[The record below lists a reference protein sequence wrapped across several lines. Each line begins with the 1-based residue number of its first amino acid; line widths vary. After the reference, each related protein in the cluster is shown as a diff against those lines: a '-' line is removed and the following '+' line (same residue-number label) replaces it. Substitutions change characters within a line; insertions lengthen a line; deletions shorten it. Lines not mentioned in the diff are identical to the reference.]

1 MNWPSKFHS
10 LLASLRKAGEIDVQ
24 DQRLSKRFGF
34 FYHYVYRNLKEPE
47 YAFLLQAFESYI
59 SRTWQGS
66 LAERNSRMSP
76 NMRRGHTW
84 VPISAMA
91 RELKTTKRQL
101 QLLVN
106 EGRIE
111 SHVSKTQAGRSLVC
125 VSRQQ
130 IVEMRAALDN
140 VLDLQQTCHLL
151 GLTKSRATQLLHG
164 KVIEAIFQ
172 PQGSGTSRWGIPQQH
187 VTALVSLGSDL
198 PAIGESDR
206 PDLVSLDN
214 ALRYHLKED
223 YLFPSLILGV
233 ILKEIMPL
241 AASSSLHGLPSWL
254 FDRSSLLAWL
264 GEQRRGATNG
274 LMSVPDAARK
284 LGIRQQAVYDFVH
297 RSKLRCVFHPER
309 HHVLIDEKD
318 LEEFA
323 NKFVFCHELQAQF
336 NLLPRYFVPHLIARG
351 VGPVSGP
358 KIDGGQIFLFSR
370 GPDLFAAM
378 TDIVASRDCAKA
390 RNKGLVLST

>member
-1 MNWPSKFHS
+1 
-10 LLASLRKAGEIDVQ
+10 
-24 DQRLSKRFGF
+24 
-34 FYHYVYRNLKEPE
+34 
-47 YAFLLQAFESYI
+47 
-59 SRTWQGS
+59 
-66 LAERNSRMSP
+66 
-76 NMRRGHTW
+76 
-84 VPISAMA
+84 MA

-187 VTALVSLGSDL
+187 VAALVSLGSDL
-198 PAIGESDR
+198 PAIGESER
-206 PDLVSLDN
+206 PDLVSLDH

-233 ILKEIMPL
+233 ILKEILPL

-264 GEQRRGATNG
+264 GEQRRGATRG
-274 LMSVPDAARK
+274 LISIPDAARR

-297 RSKLRCVFHPER
+297 RSKLRRVIHPER
-309 HHVLIDEKD
+309 HHLLIDEKD

-323 NKFVFCHELQAQF
+323 SKFVFCHELQAQF

-370 GPDLFAAM
+370 GADLFAAM
-378 TDIVASRDCAKA
+378 TDIVASRDCAQA
-390 RNKGLVLST
+390 RSKGLVLST